1 MNNKFSTE
9 TLQAKTEPKKEVN
22 RLLAELGRPKK
33 YEVA

>member
-1 MNNKFSTE
+1 MNKFLVGRE
-9 TLQAKTEPKKEVN
+9 LDMIELKKEVN